1 MIDRPDWYLRLGY
14 LIHDVSRLR
23 RMMFDRE
30 LAPLGITRSQW
41 WVLAFISRKD
51 GLPQTQLA
59 NELDVGKV
67 ALGALIDRLETSG
80 FVVRQADPV
89 DRRVKRVY
97 LTKQARGFLEK
108 LRKETDKFNAQ
119 IVSGIQRSQL
129 ETTSDALLAMK
140 RNLLA
145 MSGET
150 MSEDSE
156 NADTTKPAKRR
167 KKSLWNSVRSAP
179 ADLRD
184 GTGRSIHRRRR
195 WATACRSFAPMG
207 KPDPTQHGRRT
218 IQIAMMTIAAILL
231 RGRCLASLALARY
244 SAMTSS
250 GINDTTSQMPSGTMI
265 KSSRYPRTGMKSGMR
280 SIGESAYPATA
291 IARTL
296 AYQGMRGS
304 RAAR

>member
-97 LTKQARGFLEK
+97 LTRQARGFLEK
-108 LRKETDKFNAQ
+108 LRKETDKFNAR
-119 IVSGIQRSQL
+119 IVIGIQRNQL

-145 MSGET
+145 MSEET
-150 MSEDSE
+150 ILAESES
-156 NADTTKPAKRR
+156 ADTAKQAKRR
-167 KKSLWNSVRSAP
+167 KKRP
-179 ADLRD
+179 AEQR
-184 GTGRSIHRRRR
+184 
-195 WATACRSFAPMG
+195 
-207 KPDPTQHGRRT
+207 
-218 IQIAMMTIAAILL
+218 QI
-231 RGRCLASLALARY
+231 
-244 SAMTSS
+244 
-250 GINDTTSQMPSGTMI
+250 
-265 KSSRYPRTGMKSGMR
+265 SSR
-280 SIGESAYPATA
+280 
-291 IARTL
+291 
-296 AYQGMRGS
+296 
-304 RAAR
+304 